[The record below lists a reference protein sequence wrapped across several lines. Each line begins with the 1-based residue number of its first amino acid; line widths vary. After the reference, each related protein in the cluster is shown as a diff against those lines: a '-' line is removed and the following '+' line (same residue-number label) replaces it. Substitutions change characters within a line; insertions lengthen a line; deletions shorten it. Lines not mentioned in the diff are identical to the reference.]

1 MSYILDA
8 LKKAESDR
16 KLGSV
21 PNIHTHTIV
30 AAESERS
37 TARWVTRWMWAAFA
51 LLMSALLAIVW
62 RQPWHTAPVAHS
74 SATVPLS
81 ALPKV
86 PDPGPSQPAAAE
98 VRVPAPALPPT
109 AETKRV
115 EPAWSPPSAPKVPAS
130 APSSTAIPA
139 AVAATRLTPK
149 SAPARPSGDK
159 PAETRSPQP
168 TATAAVEQP
177 EKAVARSPELPRET
191 PVAPEARV
199 PNLREL
205 PQNIQAEIPPLTITG
220 YIYSKN
226 DADRSVLIN
235 NKLLREGD
243 LAAPGVVLE
252 KMMPKEAILNYK
264 GYRYRLAY

>member
-30 AAESERS
+30 AAASERS
-37 TARWVTRWMWAAFA
+37 AARWATRWMWVAFA

-62 RQPWHTAPVAHS
+62 RQPWHTAPAARS
-74 SATVPLS
+74 SATAPLS
-81 ALPKV
+81 APPKV
-86 PDPGPSQPAAAE
+86 PDPGLSQPIAAE
-98 VRVPAPALPPT
+98 VRVPASPLPP
-109 AETKRV
+109 AAVTKRV
-115 EPAWSPPSAPKVPAS
+115 EPAWSPPSATKVPAPAS
-130 APSSTAIPA
+130 APSSTSIPA
-139 AVAATRLTPK
+139 AVAATRSTPK
-149 SAPARPSGDK
+149 WAPARPSGDK

-168 TATAAVEQP
+168 AATAA
-177 EKAVARSPELPRET
+177 ARSPELPRET

>member
-62 RQPWHTAPVAHS
+62 RQPWHTAPAARS

-86 PDPGPSQPAAAE
+86 PDPEPPQPAAAE
-98 VRVPAPALPPT
+98 VRVPAPA
-109 AETKRV
+109 R
-115 EPAWSPPSAPKVPAS
+115 SPPSAPKVPVSAS

-139 AVAATRLTPK
+139 VVAATRPTPK

-159 PAETRSPQP
+159 PAENRSPQP
-168 TATAAVEQP
+168 AATAAVVRP